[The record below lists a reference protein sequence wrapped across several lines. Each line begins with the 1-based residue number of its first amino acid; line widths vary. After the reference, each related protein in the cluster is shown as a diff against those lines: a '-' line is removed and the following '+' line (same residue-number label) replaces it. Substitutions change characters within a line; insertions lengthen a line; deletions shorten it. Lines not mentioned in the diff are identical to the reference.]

1 MAPVRIHPDN
11 PKLFEYNS
19 KPLVLLTA
27 TEHYGAVLNRPFRID
42 HYLNEAANNGM
53 TLTRLFTL
61 FRELQSPLN
70 PSSTCKPASPDYIAP
85 FARTGPGFA
94 LDREQRFNLD
104 KDDPE
109 FYERLHRFIGLAGE
123 LGIVVEVVLLSN
135 TYGEPV
141 WQLNPLHPLNN
152 VNNMP
157 ECTAAE
163 YLSMRHLALFERQRM
178 HVKRIVTET
187 RQYDNIIYEI
197 CNEPGGFATTVKG
210 PTPAEVNDWLST
222 LISEVRCSDYE
233 GTDRHLIA
241 GQEAYI
247 DKPFLQTLD
256 LSYDSM
262 DYDVVNVHPLP
273 ATLLRNTEYHL
284 GEFMSKQLRLSAF
297 RNMTLAAYQES
308 KPLNHDEDNVAS
320 QYRDSDGWT
329 IHRKRAW
336 IALLSGAH
344 YDMIDFSIQPFL
356 EEGTPE
362 AQRYLRSWLHHLSE
376 YIHSLDLIHSRP
388 LTEILHSDPPH
399 TIAVAFGVAGKE
411 YSIYVADSQEYPDIR
426 NDDVPEVYQRGRS
439 AGEPISSVVELDLP
453 ATTLRI
459 ETFTPTTGQYGES
472 KIIYGGLG
480 THIELAPFEHD
491 TAIHLT
497 VTT

>member
-1 MAPVRIHPDN
+1 MFD
-11 PKLFEYNS
+11 
-19 KPLVLLTA
+19 
-27 TEHYGAVLNRPFRID
+27 
-42 HYLNEAANNGM
+42 
-53 TLTRLFTL
+53 
-61 FRELQSPLN
+61 
-70 PSSTCKPASPDYIAP
+70 
-85 FARTGPGFA
+85 
-94 LDREQRFNLD
+94 LD

-135 TYGEPV
+135 TYGDPV
-141 WQLNPLHPLNN
+141 WQLNPLHHLNN
-152 VNNMP
+152 INNMP
-157 ECTAAE
+157 KCTAAE
-163 YLSMRHLALFERQRM
+163 YVSMRHLVLFERQRM
-178 HVKRIVTET
+178 HVRRIVTET
-187 RQYDNIIYEI
+187 RQYDNVIYEI
-197 CNEPGGFATTVKG
+197 CNEPGGYATTAEG
-210 PTPAEVNDWLST
+210 PTPAEVNDWLAT
-222 LISEVRCSDYE
+222 LISEVRCVDYE
-233 GTDRHLIA
+233 GAGSHLIA
-241 GQEAYI
+241 GQEAFV

-256 LSYDSM
+256 LSYDAM

-297 RNMTLAAYQES
+297 RDMTLAAYQES

-362 AQRYLRSWLHHLSE
+362 AQHHLRSWLHHLSE
-376 YIHSLDLIHSRP
+376 YIHSLDLIRSRP
-388 LTEILHSDPPH
+388 LTELLRSAPPD
-399 TIAVAFGVAGKE
+399 TVAVTFGVPGKE
-411 YSIYVADSQEYPDIR
+411 YSIYVADSQEYPDTC
-426 NDDVPEVYQRGRS
+426 NKDGPEADQRGRS
-439 AGEPISSVVELDLP
+439 AGELISGTVELDLP
-453 ATTLRI
+453 NTTLRI
-459 ETFTPTTGQYGES
+459 ETFTPTTGQYGAPN
-472 KIIYGGLG
+472 IILGGLG
-480 THIELAPFEHD
+480 SQIELAPFEHD